1 VLFLLQS
8 DIGSGDEKTDAI
20 TQEVQQQNFLIC
32 FVTLLHKE
40 LQRCVQCSL
49 PLDGS
54 YSYTFVYA
62 TALAGVEEPLILQQ
76 PFSYVSD
83 SILVAVVVCL
93 DAAEDLVQ
101 LHSGFSSSRCVY
113 RVSTQSTENS

>member
-1 VLFLLQS
+1 MLFLLQW
-8 DIGSGDEKTDAI
+8 DTGSGDEKTDAI
-20 TQEVQQQNFLIC
+20 TQEVQQQNFLIVLSLSC
-32 FVTLLHKE
+32 IKSFR
-40 LQRCVQCSL
+40 RCLQCSL

-76 PFSYVSD
+76 PISNVSD
-83 SILVAVVVCL
+83 SILVAVVVSL
-93 DAAEDLVQ
+93 DAAEVLEQ